1 MMLSC
6 SSWRGHRVSR
16 VKTGRRRR
24 RRGEGDGRNGE
35 ISWNG
40 ESLVQGQTKWQ
51 TGRSVVGDGNGR
63 RKRKGGEG
71 RVRAGLWERA
81 GDRGGI
87 KLRIFIFILYYY
99 YMIL

>member
-1 MMLSC
+1 M
-6 SSWRGHRVSR
+6 SR

-81 GDRGGI
+81 GGQGVVSNYVY
-87 KLRIFIFILYYY
+87 LYLYY
-99 YMIL
+99 IIII